1 MAEQSTVFEVSP
13 QTFQADVIERSK
25 QLPVLLL
32 FWADQ
37 VAPSVETRDTLA
49 QLTAQFQGKV
59 LLGLV
64 DVAQDQTLAQHL
76 RVQGLPSIRVVK
88 DGQLVDQ
95 VDGPQP
101 EAALRSMVEQLTLS
115 PSEMLKDQ
123 LALMI
128 ERGELDAA
136 VQVLQQ
142 AVNEEPNNFAFRVE
156 LADVLVMKEALED
169 ARTVLASIPE
179 ETEDRDRPANRLAFA
194 EEAAGMGE
202 AAELEAAVAADESDL
217 ESRYKLAVVLTANR
231 AYQPALDQ
239 CMAILQ
245 QDRKF
250 RDDIGRTTMI
260 RIFTLLGKGSELATA
275 YRRRMFNFMH

>member
-1 MAEQSTVFEVSP
+1 
-13 QTFQADVIERSK
+13 
-25 QLPVLLL
+25 
-32 FWADQ
+32 
-37 VAPSVETRDTLA
+37 
-49 QLTAQFQGKV
+49 
-59 LLGLV
+59 
-64 DVAQDQTLAQHL
+64 
-76 RVQGLPSIRVVK
+76 
-88 DGQLVDQ
+88 
-95 VDGPQP
+95 
-101 EAALRSMVEQLTLS
+101 MVEQLTLS
-115 PSEMLKDQ
+115 PAEMLKDQ

-179 ETEDRDRPANRLAFA
+179 ETDERDRPANRLAFA
-194 EEAAGMGE
+194 EEAAGMGD
-202 AAELEAAVAADESDL
+202 AAALEAAVSSDPDDL
-217 ESRYKLAVVLTANR
+217 ESRYRLAVVLTTTGQ
-231 AYQPALDQ
+231 YEGALDQ

-260 RIFTLLGKGSELATA
+260 RIFSLLGKGSELATA

>member
-32 FWADQ
+32 FWAEQ
-37 VAPSVETRDTLA
+37 VAPSVETRDTLV
-49 QLTAQFQGKV
+49 QLTAQFQGKI

-88 DGQLVDQ
+88 DGQLIDQ

-101 EAALRSMVEQLTLS
+101 EAALRNMVEQLTLS
-115 PSEMLKDQ
+115 PAEMLKDQ

-156 LADVLVMKEALED
+156 LADVLVMKDALED

-179 ETEDRDRPANRLAFA
+179 DTEDRERPANRLEFA
-194 EEAAGMGE
+194 EEAAGMDD
-202 AAELEAAVAADESDL
+202 ATALQAAVDADENDL
-217 ESRYKLAVVLTANR
+217 ESRYRLAVVLTATR
-231 AYQPALDQ
+231 QYQPALDQ

-250 RDDIGRTTMI
+250 REDIGRTTMI

>member
-1 MAEQSTVFEVSP
+1 MAEQNTVFEVNP
-13 QTFQADVIERSK
+13 QSFQEEVIERSK

-37 VAPSVETRDTLA
+37 VGPSVETRDTLA
-49 QLTAQFQGKV
+49 QLTAQFQGKI

-101 EAALRSMVEQLTLS
+101 EDALRSMIEQLTLS
-115 PSEMLKDQ
+115 PAEMLKDQ
-123 LALMI
+123 LAQMI
-128 ERGELDAA
+128 ERGELDEAA
-136 VQVLQQ
+136 EILQQ

-156 LADVLVMKEALED
+156 LADVLVMKDSMED

-179 ETEDRDRPANRLAFA
+179 DTVDRDRPANRLAFA
-194 EEAAGMGE
+194 EEAAGLGD
-202 AAELEAAVAADESDL
+202 AASLTAAIESDPDDL
-217 ESRYKLAVVLTANR
+217 ESRYQLAVVLTANR
-231 AYQPALDQ
+231 QYEGALDQ
-239 CMAILQ
+239 CMAVLQ
-245 QDRKF
+245 QDREF

-260 RIFTLLGKGSELATA
+260 RIFALLGKGSDLATA

>member
-1 MAEQSTVFEVSP
+1 MAEQNTVFDVSP

-25 QLPVLLL
+25 QSPVLLL

-49 QLTAQFQGKV
+49 QLTAQFQGKI

-115 PSEMLKDQ
+115 PAEMLKDQ

-136 VQVLQQ
+136 AQVLQQ

-156 LADVLVMKEALED
+156 LADVLVMKDALED

-179 ETEDRDRPANRLAFA
+179 ETDDRERPANRLEFA
-194 EEAAGMGE
+194 QEAAGMSD
-202 AAELEAAVAADESDL
+202 AQSLEAAMCRHSGRLAAYCSFGAVKGRYLTVDLPAIRVA
-217 ESRYKLAVVLTANR
+217 SRA
-231 AYQPALDQ
+231 
-239 CMAILQ
+239 
-245 QDRKF
+245 
-250 RDDIGRTTMI
+250 
-260 RIFTLLGKGSELATA
+260 SS
-275 YRRRMFNFMH
+275 

>member
-1 MAEQSTVFEVSP
+1 MAEQNTVFEVSP

-49 QLTAQFQGKV
+49 QLAAQFQGKV

-101 EAALRSMVEQLTLS
+101 EEALRSMVEQLTLS
-115 PSEMLKDQ
+115 PAEMLKDQ

-136 VQVLQQ
+136 VQMLQQ

-156 LADVLVMKEALED
+156 LADVLIMQDALDD

-179 ETEDRDRPANRLAFA
+179 DTEDRERPANRLAFV
-194 EEAAGMGE
+194 EEAAGLGDAASLESAVE
-202 AAELEAAVAADESDL
+202 ADPNDL
-217 ESRYKLAVVLTANR
+217 ESRYRLAAVLSAER
-231 AYQPALDQ
+231 RYEGALDQ

-275 YRRRMFNFMH
+275 YRRRMFNYMH

>member
-13 QTFQADVIERSK
+13 QNFQADVIDRSK

-49 QLTAQFQGKV
+49 QLTAQFQGKI

-101 EAALRSMVEQLTLS
+101 EAALRGMVEQLTLS
-115 PSEMLKDQ
+115 PAEMLKDQ

-128 ERGELDAA
+128 ERGELDTA
-136 VQVLQQ
+136 VEVLQQ

-156 LADVLVMKEALED
+156 LADVLIMKDALED

-179 ETEDRDRPANRLAFA
+179 DTADRDRPANRLAFA
-194 EEAAGMGE
+194 EEAAGMGD
-202 AAELEAAVAADESDL
+202 AAALESAVDADPDDL
-217 ESRYKLAVVLTANR
+217 ESRYRLAVVLAANR
-231 AYQPALDQ
+231 QYEGALDQ
-239 CMAILQ
+239 CMVILQ